1 MEIDISSLTGRLKSP
16 NHPGQTLKPEGES
29 NQGDKTSDGA
39 ESIPVSPSV
48 ETSETQVDLNS
59 LDNHKVNYQVNQE
72 TDELVIRIVD
82 NESGEV
88 VQQIPGEEFLRL
100 TSRIAEFNQKILDE
114 SV

>member
-16 NHPGQTLKPEGES
+16 NQLGQTSKPERES
-29 NQGDKTSDGA
+29 NQSKKISDLP
-39 ESIPVSPSV
+39 ESIPASPS
-48 ETSETQVDLNS
+48 SETQVDLNS

-82 NESGEV
+82 AESREV
-88 VQQIPGEEFLRL
+88 VRQIPGEEFLRL
-100 TSRIAEFNQKILDE
+100 TSRITDFNRKILDE

>member
-1 MEIDISSLTGRLKSP
+1 MEIDISSLTGRLKSHIQP
-16 NHPGQTLKPEGES
+16 GPTSRPERENNHSER
-29 NQGDKTSDGA
+29 TSDLP
-39 ESIPVSPSV
+39 ESIPVSPS
-48 ETSETQVDLNS
+48 SETQVDLNS

-82 NESGEV
+82 KESGEV